1 MKKYSIPFFAFV
13 LFSLLYFTR
22 PSEQI
27 NHVASEEL
35 VDQTKV
41 TTTKI
46 PLKVAEKKNREVEKR
61 EHPKTTPINQKGFP
75 EDVIARDK
83 PANKAMEILE
93 NATLNIL
100 ESKIIEPQNE
110 NEPTTRLSLIETN
123 LKYSRM
129 VVTEKG
135 HFFNETNE
143 VIDQVEAQVA
153 SHFILRV
160 KPNISQEEFKT
171 QLARMGCSLKEEISK
186 DTFIVSLN
194 NSLSL

>member
-27 NHVASEEL
+27 NHVASEEQ

-83 PANKAMEILE
+83 RQTKPWKFLR
-93 NATLNIL
+93 TQPLPS
-100 ESKIIEPQNE
+100 SK
-110 NEPTTRLSLIETN
+110 
-123 LKYSRM
+123 
-129 VVTEKG
+129 V
-135 HFFNETNE
+135 
-143 VIDQVEAQVA
+143 
-153 SHFILRV
+153 
-160 KPNISQEEFKT
+160 
-171 QLARMGCSLKEEISK
+171 
-186 DTFIVSLN
+186 N
-194 NSLSL
+194 N